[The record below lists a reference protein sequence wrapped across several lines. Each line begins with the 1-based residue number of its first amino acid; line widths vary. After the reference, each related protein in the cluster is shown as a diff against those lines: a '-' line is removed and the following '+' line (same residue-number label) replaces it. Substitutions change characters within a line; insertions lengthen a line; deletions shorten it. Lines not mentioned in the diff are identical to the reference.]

1 MANYTEHYQL
11 HQWEPTDDFLRTDFN
26 TDFAKIDAALGEKAD
41 AATLAEK
48 CGAVTGTYIGDGAA
62 SKAINL
68 GFSPKAVI
76 LREAEAAAPCFAAAG
91 GPDVEEDY
99 NGDVMMELTDQ
110 GFTVHYK
117 VFYIGANQ
125 NISSPYTNREWETY
139 TYLALKQ

>member
-1 MANYTEHYQL
+1 ML
-11 HQWEPTDDFLRTDFN
+11 FRS
-26 TDFAKIDAALGEKAD
+26 
-41 AATLAEK
+41 
-48 CGAVTGTYIGDGAA
+48 YIGDGAA

-91 GPDVEEDY
+91 GPDVVEDY

-125 NISSPYTNREWETY
+125 NISSPYTNREGETY

>member
-1 MANYTEHYQL
+1 MADYTEHYQL
-11 HQWEPTDDFLRTDFN
+11 HQWVPTDDFLRTDFN

-76 LREAEAAAPCFAAAG
+76 LREAEAAAPRLRAG
-91 GPDVEEDY
+91 GGAGRGGGVK
-99 NGDVMMELTDQ
+99 GGGVVGLTDQ

-125 NISSPYTNREWETY
+125 NISSPYTNREGETY

>member
-1 MANYTEHYQL
+1 MLLYQ
-11 HQWEPTDDFLRTDFN
+11 
-26 TDFAKIDAALGEKAD
+26 AAA
-41 AATLAEK
+41 LAEK
-48 CGAVTGTYIGDGAA
+48 CGAVTGTYTGDGAG
-62 SKAINL
+62 SRTISL
-68 GFSPKAVI
+68 GFAPRAVI

-91 GPDVEEDY
+91 GPDVVEDY

-125 NISSPYTNREWETY
+125 NISSPYTNREGETY

>member
-41 AATLAEK
+41 AAALAEK
-48 CGAVTGTYIGDGAA
+48 CGAVTGTYTGDGAG
-62 SKAINL
+62 SRTISL
-68 GFSPKAVI
+68 GFVPRAVI

-91 GPDVEEDY
+91 GPDVVEDY

-125 NISSPYTNREWETY
+125 NISSPYTNREGETY

>member
-11 HQWEPTDDFLRTDFN
+11 HQWE
-26 TDFAKIDAALGEKAD
+26 AAA
-41 AATLAEK
+41 LAEK
-48 CGAVTGTYIGDGAA
+48 CGAVTGTYTGDGAG
-62 SKAINL
+62 SRTISL
-68 GFSPKAVI
+68 GFVPRAVI

-91 GPDVEEDY
+91 GPDVVEDY

-125 NISSPYTNREWETY
+125 NISSPYTNREGETY